1 MKALSRIL
9 INIRRWWLKRPP
21 STQALPKHLWR
32 AVTNYAQSGTGSRQA
47 AALSY
52 YAIFS
57 IFPLTLLLVIGV
69 GSILGPAVAQEQIV
83 QGLHIFLPEAMVG
96 VIQDIVGE
104 ALQQSSSF
112 SLVATAALLWSATG
126 LFTNITNSLDT
137 IFDMRGSRGMVR
149 QRIMAIIMGLTL
161 VVLVGASFVT
171 SGVLRLVSALT
182 PGLPSLWIRI
192 GIFFLPIGLDVVIFA
207 LLFHYVPN
215 RDVHWDAVWPSAIFG
230 AIGWELAKQGFEW
243 YLTNLANYAII
254 YGSIA
259 TVIVLLFWAWV
270 IASVFLFSAEVCARL
285 NDWLI
290 EEEERQ
296 ARQQAEQSRIRIYLQ
311 DELLPPLQAS
321 EEEFS
326 PEFIPEK
333 SEGTIA

>member
-1 MKALSRIL
+1 
-9 INIRRWWLKRPP
+9 
-21 STQALPKHLWR
+21 
-32 AVTNYAQSGTGSRQA
+32 
-47 AALSY
+47 
-52 YAIFS
+52 
-57 IFPLTLLLVIGV
+57 
-69 GSILGPAVAQEQIV
+69 
-83 QGLHIFLPEAMVG
+83 
-96 VIQDIVGE
+96 
-104 ALQQSSSF
+104 
-112 SLVATAALLWSATG
+112 
-126 LFTNITNSLDT
+126 
-137 IFDMRGSRGMVR
+137 MRGSRGMVR
-149 QRIMAIIMGLTL
+149 QRLIAIIMGLTL
-161 VVLVGASFVT
+161 VVLVVASFLT

-182 PGLPSLWIRI
+182 PGLPNLWVRI

-215 RDVHWDAVWPSAIFG
+215 REVHWDAVWPAAIFG

-285 NDWLI
+285 NEWLI

-296 ARQQAEQSRIRIYLQ
+296 LQQQEEQERIRIYLQ
-311 DELLPPLQAS
+311 DELLPPPHAFEGDL
-321 EEEFS
+321 ENDL
-326 PEFIPEK
+326 IPER

>member
-1 MKALSRIL
+1 LVSIRRLLVK
-9 INIRRWWLKRPP
+9 IRRWWLTRPP
-21 STQALPKHLWR
+21 TTQALPKYLWR
-32 AVTNYAQSGTGSRQA
+32 AVSNYAQSGAGSRQA

-57 IFPLTLLLVIGV
+57 IFPLTLLLVIAV
-69 GSILGPAVAQEQIV
+69 GTILGPAVAQEQILN
-83 QGLHIFLPEAMVG
+83 GLEIFLPETMVG
-96 VIQDIVGE
+96 VIQDIVTE

-137 IFDMRGSRGMVR
+137 IFDMPGSRSMVR
-149 QRIMAIIMGLTL
+149 QRLMAIIMGLTL
-161 VVLVGASFVT
+161 VVLVGASFMT

-182 PGLPSLWIRI
+182 PGVPSLWVRI

-207 LLFHYVPN
+207 LLFQYVPD
-215 RDVHWDAVWPSAIFG
+215 RDVHWDAVWPAAIFG
-230 AIGWELAKQGFEW
+230 AIGWEFAKQGFEW

-290 EEEERQ
+290 EEDERQ
-296 ARQQAEQSRIRIYLQ
+296 LRHHYEQDRIAIYLQ
-311 DELLPPLQAS
+311 EGHLSAPVLDDVANVISTQN
-321 EEEFS
+321 
-326 PEFIPEK
+326 
-333 SEGTIA
+333 EGTII